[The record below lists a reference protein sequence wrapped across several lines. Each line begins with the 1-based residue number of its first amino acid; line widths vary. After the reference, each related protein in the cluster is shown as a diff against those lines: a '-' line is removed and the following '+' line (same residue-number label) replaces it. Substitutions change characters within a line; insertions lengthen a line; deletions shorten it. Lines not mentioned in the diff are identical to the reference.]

1 MQSVLL
7 GTATWD
13 LKQDLQFLNLS
24 TKTILDLSKNFICM
38 SVVISCLNV
47 LNCNIEVNIYKST
60 HYFV

>member
-24 TKTILDLSKNFICM
+24 TKTILDLSKNVICM
-38 SVVISCLNV
+38 SVVIFMFERTKLQYRGQH
-47 LNCNIEVNIYKST
+47 L
-60 HYFV
+60 

>member
-24 TKTILDLSKNFICM
+24 TKTILDLSKNVICM

-60 HYFV
+60 HCFV